1 MADYIIRVDSS
12 VEPSY
17 MTGSSGSLRL
27 IKSGKATVGWTTER
41 KNEIVAAGLIY
52 YDYNGPN
59 KAMYEGVLA
68 ALSQLETDHFN
79 PAGSDTI
86 KVLIDIELVIDQIN
100 GNKNAIKMAKHLDR
114 VKSFCERHK
123 NVSCKFLYQNEKDS
137 KYKKVDIISKE
148 GRAWMKEKL
157 SS

>member
-17 MTGSSGSLRL
+17 VTDSYGTPRL
-27 IKSGKATVGWTTER
+27 IKSGKATAGWTTER
-41 KNEIVAAGLIY
+41 KNEIMAAGLIY
-52 YDYNGPN
+52 YDYHGPN

-68 ALSQLETDHFN
+68 ALSQLETEYFN
-79 PAGSDTI
+79 PAGTDTV
-86 KVLIDIELVIDQIN
+86 KVFIDIELVIDQIN
-100 GNKNAIKMAKHLDR
+100 GKKNADKMAKHLDR
-114 VKSFCERHK
+114 VESFRKRHR
-123 NVSCKFLYQNEKDS
+123 NVSCEFLHQNEKDP

-148 GRAWMKEKL
+148 GKDWMKKKL